1 MNSFGQKIL
10 SKTIAPTVQ
19 SSLAACERQNKIGGR
34 PTGRVTKRDWLD
46 KALEILVSEG
56 IDAVRVVDLAR
67 QLNVSKSG
75 FYWHFKGRAE
85 LLEAMKQYWVDEFSS
100 EFIAGALVDDR
111 PLRERLI
118 ALIGAIRKKQSGKL
132 DLAFTSWAQ
141 TDPSVKDI
149 IDHVRDMRITFVKSL
164 LAKSGARD
172 EELNLRAR
180 LFVVYFSWSEV
191 MFETKCGELAGE
203 DLNAVLDIIVG
214 ADPA

>member
-1 MNSFGQKIL
+1 M

-19 SSLAACERQNKIGGR
+19 PSLVDFERQNKIGGR

-67 QLNVSKSG
+67 QLKVSKSG
-75 FYWHFKGRAE
+75 FYWHFKDRAE

-100 EFIAGALVDDR
+100 EFIAAALVDDR

-149 IDHVRDMRITFVKSL
+149 IDHVRDMRITFVKNL
-164 LAKSGARD
+164 LAKSAARD
-172 EELNLRAR
+172 EKLNLRAR

-191 MFETKCGELAGE
+191 MFEPKCGELAGE
-203 DLNAVLDIIVG
+203 DLNEVLDIIVG
-214 ADPA
+214 SDPTGKN

>member
-1 MNSFGQKIL
+1 M

-19 SSLAACERQNKIGGR
+19 PGLVDCERQNKRGGR

-67 QLNVSKSG
+67 QLKVSKSG
-75 FYWHFKGRAE
+75 FYWHFKDRAE

-100 EFIAGALVDDR
+100 EFIAAALVDDR

-149 IDHVRDMRITFVKSL
+149 IDHVRDMRITFVKNL
-164 LAKSGARD
+164 LAKSAARD
-172 EELNLRAR
+172 EKLNLRAR

-191 MFETKCGELAGE
+191 MFEPKCGELAGE
-203 DLNAVLDIIVG
+203 DLNEVLDIIVG
-214 ADPA
+214 SDPTGKN

>member
-1 MNSFGQKIL
+1 M
-10 SKTIAPTVQ
+10 
-19 SSLAACERQNKIGGR
+19 
-34 PTGRVTKRDWLD
+34 
-46 KALEILVSEG
+46 SEG

-67 QLNVSKSG
+67 QLKVSKSG
-75 FYWHFKGRAE
+75 FYWHFKDRAE

-100 EFIAGALVDDR
+100 EFIAAALVDDR

-118 ALIGAIRKKQSGKL
+118 ALIGAIRKKQSGNL

-141 TDPSVKDI
+141 TDLSVKDI
-149 IDHVRDMRITFVKSL
+149 IDHVRDMRITFVKNL

-191 MFETKCGELAGE
+191 MFEPKCGELAGE
-203 DLNAVLDIIVG
+203 DLNEVLDIIVG
-214 ADPA
+214 SDPTGKN

>member
-1 MNSFGQKIL
+1 M
-10 SKTIAPTVQ
+10 
-19 SSLAACERQNKIGGR
+19 GGR
-34 PTGRVTKRDWLD
+34 PTGRVSKRDWLD
-46 KALEILVSEG
+46 KALEILVSDG
-56 IDAVRVVDLAR
+56 IDAVRIVELAR

-75 FYWHFKGRAE
+75 FYWHFKDRAE

-100 EFIAGALVDDR
+100 EFIEDAVADNR
-111 PLRERLI
+111 PLRERLV

-149 IDHVRDMRITFVKSL
+149 IDRVRDMRIAFVEDSL
-164 LAKSGARD
+164 SESGTGV

-191 MFETKCGELAGE
+191 MFEPKCSEFAGE
-203 DLNAVLDIIVG
+203 DLNAILDIIVG
-214 ADPA
+214 EDPF